1 MLLSGALDPTRSRVV
16 GVTGP
21 ESDSQAAR
29 CKSVCIRVC
38 THVRAAIST
47 VRALHGAVGA
57 DALVANPTACSEIVC
72 PARVRIRR
80 LHPGDDLR
88 QSLLTIIT
96 KYYAMDAAVVLT
108 CVGNLRKCRVK
119 FASSQISSGS
129 VPPSPMAKSG
139 ANNSPFA
146 RDTQVE
152 NAGASM
158 SGEHADA
165 AGNSDR
171 DSPTSV
177 ESGDN
182 VWNQRMG
189 SFHGGPMPL
198 HSPSTSLT
206 RAHGTA
212 DLFQREDEV
221 LEIVSLVGTLSGGES
236 GDCNLNI
243 ALADRYDFHH
253 CPTRAPYVRFVFAR
267 GANYRGSGL
276 GTHTFSVDAVVL
288 PSHIAYLYIASGAIC
303 QERQRDRR

>member
-129 VPPSPMAKSG
+129 VPAALVRSLPNIRTSATLQDAGFTPLVACE
-139 ANNSPFA
+139 APFNIL
-146 RDTQVE
+146 V
-152 NAGASM
+152 
-158 SGEHADA
+158 
-165 AGNSDR
+165 
-171 DSPTSV
+171 
-177 ESGDN
+177 
-182 VWNQRMG
+182 
-189 SFHGGPMPL
+189 SFLG
-198 HSPSTSLT
+198 
-206 RAHGTA
+206 
-212 DLFQREDEV
+212 QKQ
-221 LEIVSLVGTLSGGES
+221 TLSTGQPLSLRWTRPPES
-236 GDCNLNI
+236 S
-243 ALADRYDFHH
+243 R
-253 CPTRAPYVRFVFAR
+253 P
-267 GANYRGSGL
+267 
-276 GTHTFSVDAVVL
+276 
-288 PSHIAYLYIASGAIC
+288 
-303 QERQRDRR
+303 